1 MSKYINFF
9 LSRLFNEVSFCNFE
23 FCDFELCLTPCLK
36 DMECDGTVFS
46 DMGCDGTIQLDA
58 KSWILDFANLDCG

>member
-1 MSKYINFF
+1 MSEKHLGGSVNMW
-9 LSRLFNEVSFCNFE
+9 
-23 FCDFELCLTPCLK
+23 LTPCLK

>member
-36 DMECDGTVFS
+36 DISCVAGGMAEGGASAHRPLPYPRKTNKKESV
-46 DMGCDGTIQLDA
+46 
-58 KSWILDFANLDCG
+58 

>member
-36 DMECDGTVFS
+36 DISCVAVGMVPTARSATSGPYPR
-46 DMGCDGTIQLDA
+46 
-58 KSWILDFANLDCG
+58 